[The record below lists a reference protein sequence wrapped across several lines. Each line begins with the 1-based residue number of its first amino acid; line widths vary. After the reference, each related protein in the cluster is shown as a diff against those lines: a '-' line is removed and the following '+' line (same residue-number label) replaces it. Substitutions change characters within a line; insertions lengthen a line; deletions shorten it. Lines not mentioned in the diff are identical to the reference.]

1 MYDKNKV
8 YGVFCGSEVPEV
20 IQSVGTELY
29 VYLKSDTD
37 TNEREFMAN
46 YSILKEGKENLIW
59 PKRTISK
66 QVRH

>member
-20 IQSVGTELY
+20 IQSAGTELY
-29 VYLKSDTD
+29 VYFKSDTD
-37 TNEREFMAN
+37 TNERGFMAN
-46 YSILKEGKENLIW
+46 YSIVEEGKENLIW

-66 QVRH
+66 QVGY